1 MPTARKIEFDKTVP
15 HQVKFNICGLAPNL
29 NKEREWDTMG
39 CGYLGCSFTCVFKSA
54 CMANNVF

>member
-39 CGYLGCSFTCVFKSA
+39 CGYLGWRAWLTMYSKSA
-54 CMANNVF
+54 G